1 MTKKSS
7 SKLKR
12 NYYQPLIAA
21 ALAASSAFHL
31 VGPVL
36 AFGTAAGQSI
46 SNTATATYED
56 PNNPN
61 VPINATSNTVTV
73 TVAEVAGITVTASGT
88 SLGTDADS
96 NGKVSVNDILNYTY
110 TITNV
115 GNDPTKFRIPNLAE
129 VTGPGTVSGNLQIST
144 DGGVSWTDISG
155 SEIITNSIPS
165 GGSVMVRVPVKV
177 TPGAKDNDII
187 NVTLGDT
194 PGDAQN
200 QLRNPNGGDVYTV
213 DNTGTQN
220 GDIAGDPVN
229 GVREA
234 SVTQKATVS
243 ASLKNYALASILKTR
258 GNYDNG
264 GTSAITDDKL
274 TYNLSLKVAATDPT
288 GNNFNPAPLVGTEIS
303 VNSANVSRIL
313 VSDAI
318 PKDTELAVAPTPP
331 PGWQVVY
338 TTDAVTTTALDANW
352 TTTAPANLA
361 TVTRIGFINNSAI
374 VTAVAPG
381 ETVNGFSVQV
391 KVKSSV
397 VATSLDVAN
406 IAQLLGQTSGV
417 PTTDTNNDGTPDN
430 LIYDE
435 SGDQN
440 PSNFNGSTPPGTDT
454 NSDGIPDTNPPV
466 ADGYVNDP
474 ADLGTIGTDSG
485 NNNTGTGTGGEA
497 NLFTVQQPV
506 ASSVQTGPDGAPDAI
521 GPTNNN
527 DDFTNKSSLVP
538 AGTKPGTTI
547 DPAAVGFTNTVK
559 NSGTDAGLLTL
570 TPKAPATATDLPAN
584 TTVTITYASSSATYI
599 YDGAGTFTLQ
609 PGNLPIT
616 IANFDPNEV
625 LNYGVEVNLPSG
637 TPLSTDLTRGDKGFP
652 VPIEA
657 AIDLYTTDTNA
668 DGIKDTGN
676 DGTTD
681 ATNTTIDRVYTG
693 FLKLLKESRVL
704 PGTGPAVLS
713 GQNLFSIDP
722 KTPSPGNILEYRIN
736 YTNISTPQAGTG
748 NVILKAND
756 VVITEDGTQNGNNW
770 ALDNDTNGAID
781 TSNIVGTAKDSGA
794 STITFFSGN
803 PATKASVDQT
813 GTTVDTD
820 VTKYINTVIGD
831 VAPGEARNFLFQRQ
845 VESTNATGTPNNPV
859 AP

>member
-1 MTKKSS
+1 MAKKFS

-21 ALAASSAFHL
+21 ALATSSAFHL

-88 SLGTDADS
+88 SLGTDADN
-96 NGKVSVNDILNYTY
+96 NGKISVNDILNYTY

-129 VTGPGTVSGNLQIST
+129 VTGPGTVNGNLQFST
-144 DGGVSWTDISG
+144 DGGQTWTDISG
-155 SEIITNSIPS
+155 SEIITNSVPS
-165 GGSVMVRVPVKV
+165 GASVMVKVPVKV
-177 TPGAKDNDII
+177 TSGAKDNDII
-187 NVTLGDT
+187 TVTLGDT

-200 QLRNPNGGDVYTV
+200 QLRNPHGGDVYTV
-213 DNTGTQN
+213 DNTGTEN

-243 ASLKNYALASILKTR
+243 VSLKTLALASILKTR
-258 GNYDNG
+258 SNYDNA
-264 GTSAITDDKL
+264 GTPVITDDKL
-274 TYNLSLKVAATDPT
+274 TYNLSLKVAANDPT
-288 GNNFNPAPLVGTEIS
+288 GNNLNPAPLVGTNI
-303 VNSANVSRIL
+303 NVDGATVARIL

-318 PKDTELAVAPTPP
+318 PKDTELVVAPTPP
-331 PGWQVVY
+331 PGWKTVY
-338 TTDAVTTTALDANW
+338 SITPVTTTALAANW
-352 TTTAPANLA
+352 TTTAPPDIS
-361 TVTRIGFINNSAI
+361 TVTRIGFINDPNVVI
-374 VTAVAPG
+374 TVAPG
-381 ETVNGFSVQV
+381 ETVNGLSVQV

-397 VATSLDVAN
+397 VTTSLDVAN
-406 IAQLLGQTSGV
+406 IAQLFGQTSGV

-440 PSNFNGSTPPGTDT
+440 PSNFDGSTPPGTDT

-466 ADGYVNDP
+466 ADGYVNDIT
-474 ADLGTIGTDSG
+474 DLGTIGTDGG
-485 NNNTGTGTGGEA
+485 NNNTGTGTGGEV
-497 NLFTVQQPV
+497 NLFTVAQPV
-506 ASSVQTGPDGAPDAI
+506 ASSVETGPDGAPDAI

-559 NSGTDAGLLTL
+559 NTGTDAGLLTL
-570 TPKAPATATDLPAN
+570 TPKAPTTPGDLPAN
-584 TTVTITYASSSATYI
+584 TTVTITHDSKSATYI

-616 IANFDPNEV
+616 IANFDPNQV
-625 LNYGVEVNLPSG
+625 LNYGVDVNLPSG
-637 TPLSTDLTRGDKGFP
+637 TPLSTDLTRPDKGFP

-657 AIDLYTTDTNA
+657 AIDLYTTDTNE
-668 DGIKDTGN
+668 DGIKDSGN
-676 DGTTD
+676 DGTND

-713 GQNLFSIDP
+713 GQDLFSIDP
-722 KTPSPGNILEYRIN
+722 KTPSPGNILEYRIT

-748 NVILKAND
+748 NVILKANN

-794 STITFFSGN
+794 STINFFSGN

-820 VTKYINTVIGD
+820 VTKYVNTVIGQ
-831 VAPGEARNFLFQRQ
+831 VAPGEARNFSFQRQ
-845 VESTNATGTPNNPV
+845 VESTNATGTPNNLV